1 MNIQTND
8 AGGMDFVAVR
18 GDRTTALVRLR
29 LPGEHNIRNA
39 LGALATVN
47 ALKVDFATARE
58 ALADFHGVE
67 RRFEI
72 LGEVQGVTVIDDYA
86 HHPSEIQA
94 TLAAARQR
102 YGSAEIWAV
111 FQPHTYSRTAALFE
125 PLTKSFTDADHVIVT
140 DIYAAREEPVPG
152 VGGRELADKIAASDV
167 AFIPEFEQAAKDL
180 IKRAKPNSVV
190 LTLSAGDA
198 NQIGKLVLQE
208 LSEEAGERPGGSH
221 A

>member
-1 MNIQTND
+1 MFSSRERATWPSC
-8 AGGMDFVAVR
+8 R
-18 GDRTTALVRLR
+18 
-29 LPGEHNIRNA
+29 EHNIRNA
-39 LGALATVN
+39 LGALAAVN

-72 LGEVQGVTVIDDYA
+72 LGEVGGVTVIDDYA

-111 FQPHTYSRTAALFE
+111 FQPHTYSRTATLFE
-125 PLTKSFTDADHVIVT
+125 PLIGSFSDADHVIVT
-140 DIYAAREEPVPG
+140 DIYAAREDPVPG
-152 VGGRELADKIAASDV
+152 VSGRELADKIVASDV
-167 AFIPEFEQAAKDL
+167 AFISEFEQAVKEL
-180 IKRAKPNSVV
+180 VERVKPNSVV
-190 LTLSAGDA
+190 LTMSAGDA
-198 NQIGKLVLQE
+198 NQIGKLVLKE
-208 LSEEAGERPGGSH
+208 LSEGAGEAQGGPH